1 MPQANFCS
9 FTRDIPSQIA
19 RDGRAAMLEG
29 HDVVRL
35 MPQTGIVLVQ
45 LAILA
50 TSTSTLLDEVPQLQ
64 SNPVAHRVA

>member
-1 MPQANFCS
+1 MPQANFS
-9 FTRDIPSQIA
+9 REIPNQIA
-19 RDGRAAMLEG
+19 LDGRAAMLEG

-50 TSTSTLLDEVPQLQ
+50 TSTSTLPDEVPKLKR
-64 SNPVAHRVA
+64 NPVAHRVA